1 MKKFLASQTLQELAQ
16 WCEVSAFPKFRAKQI
31 KQWITAQFTAVP
43 EEMRNLP
50 SVLRNKLAEDFFAP
64 SMKVKEIFSSSDDV
78 EKFLLE
84 LHDGE
89 HIEMALLPAA
99 DGRITFC
106 LSTQV
111 GCPVG
116 CRFCASGQNGLKRNL
131 TAGEII
137 EEFLLGCRH
146 IGRKCD
152 NIVFMGIGEGLL
164 NCNEL
169 FPALEML
176 ISEEGFDLSPRRIT
190 VSTSG
195 YVPGMIRFA
204 ELQKE
209 FNLAVSLHA
218 PDEGTR
224 AKIIPDAL
232 RFPMA
237 EILDAVD
244 LYREKAGRMVTLE
257 YTLLAGIND
266 SDAQAEALGRLAY
279 AHHAKVNLIPF
290 NATGTSFR
298 RPGRERIESFERA
311 VASTGAVVTR
321 RIERG
326 SGKNAACGQLRI
338 KAEKKDQ

>member
-1 MKKFLASQTLQELAQ
+1 MKKFLAAQSTGELAL
-16 WCEVSAFPKFRAKQI
+16 WCVENGHPRFRAKQI
-31 KQWITAQFTAVP
+31 RQWITSKFTLSP
-43 EEMRNLP
+43 DRMLNLP
-50 SVLRNKLAEDFFAP
+50 GALRTGLKESFFAP
-64 SMKVKEIFSSSDDV
+64 SMTVKELFSSPDGVD
-78 EKFLLE
+78 KLLLE

-89 HIEMALLPAA
+89 HIEMAVLPAA

-131 TAGEII
+131 STGEIL
-137 EEFLLGCRH
+137 EEFIAGCAH

-169 FPALEML
+169 FPALEHL
-176 ISEEGFDLSPRRIT
+176 VAEEGFNLSPRRIT

-195 YVPGMIRFA
+195 YVPGMLKFA

-218 PDEGTR
+218 PDEETR
-224 AKIIPDAL
+224 AKIIPDTL
-232 RFPMA
+232 RFPIS
-237 EILDAVD
+237 EILKAADA
-244 LYREKAGRMVTLE
+244 YREKAGRMVTLE

-279 AHHAKVNLIPF
+279 AHHAKINLIPY
-290 NATGTSFR
+290 NATGTAYR
-298 RPGRERIESFERA
+298 RPSRERIESFEKRA
-311 VASTGAVVTR
+311 VSTGASVTR

-338 KAEKKDQ
+338 KAESQNK